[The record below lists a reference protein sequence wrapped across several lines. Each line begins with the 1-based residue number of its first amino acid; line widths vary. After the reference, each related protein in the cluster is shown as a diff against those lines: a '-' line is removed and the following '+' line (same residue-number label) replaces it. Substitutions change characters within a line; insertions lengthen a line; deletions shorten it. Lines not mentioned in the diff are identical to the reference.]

1 MKKKEVL
8 IRRLLIH
15 TNKTFVGDGADLR
28 CAITARFKDI
38 SILHNHNG
46 EEYDYRSPRVR
57 YLVLNGVPQIASFG
71 PGTTVLEYLYRENFA
86 LQVGHDFYEVTGVEL
101 HDDLL
106 TLGVYDGL
114 ITYKS
119 QTPWI
124 ALNQKNHK
132 GFNGLTDQTERKIFL
147 ERILVG
153 NYLSF
158 CKTLG
163 IFVEE
168 RIIVNLD
175 EWIEVAIK
183 NKGIPMRGFI
193 VSFRS
198 NMIVPL
204 GLGLGKWTAKGFGL
218 MDNQIDQNQDMHLA
232 NCQM

>member
-1 MKKKEVL
+1 MKKQEVL

-28 CAITARFKDI
+28 RAVTARFKDI

-71 PGTTVLEYLYRENFA
+71 PGTTVLEYLYRERFA
-86 LQVGHDFYEVTGVEL
+86 LQVGHVFYEVTGVEL
-101 HDDLL
+101 RDDLL
-106 TLGVYDGL
+106 TLGVNDGL

-119 QTPWI
+119 QSPWI
-124 ALNQKNHK
+124 ALNQKNHRV
-132 GFNGLTDQTERKIFL
+132 FNGLTDQAERRQFL

-163 IFVEE
+163 IFVEKQ
-168 RIIVNLD
+168 IIVYLD
-175 EWIEVAIK
+175 EWIEVAVK
-183 NKGIPMRGFI
+183 SKGIPMRGFVI
-193 VSFRS
+193 SFRS
-198 NMIVPL
+198 NMLVPL

-218 MDNQIDQNQDMHLA
+218 MDNQIYQKQDMHLG